1 MHPREPECATVS
13 DDKTLRIW
21 NLIEYQM
28 KRVAVLRKG
37 GRCLDYHPTGDT
49 IAVGLNDGENFFIDE
64 LIKLNSTKGCSVYS
78 HMKRIRGCCYKYDT
92 ARDISTLLD

>member
-21 NLIEYQM
+21 NLVECQM

-37 GRCLDYHPTGDT
+37 GRCLDYHPSGDT
-49 IAVGLNDGENFFIDE
+49 IAIGLNDG
-64 LIKLNSTKGCSVYS
+64 KLST
-78 HMKRIRGCCYKYDT
+78 
-92 ARDISTLLD
+92 ISER

>member
-1 MHPREPECATVS
+1 MHPRDPECATVS

-21 NLIEYQM
+21 NLVECQM

-49 IAVGLNDGENFFIDE
+49 IAVGLNDGKRLQTFF
-64 LIKLNSTKGCSVYS
+64 
-78 HMKRIRGCCYKYDT
+78 KY
-92 ARDISTLLD
+92 LDSAKSNRFA